1 MKDPIW
7 NVEKTEQLEKAP
19 ARPSPGASLLRVT
32 ERIRTTTGD
41 VHPGWIRATSILLR
55 GMERLN
61 AHEAAQPE
69 DGSNIRTGISPVLVP
84 VTVGGS
90 SNNAK

>member
-69 DGSNIRTGISPVLVP
+69 DGSHIKADNISVLVP
-84 VTVGGS
+84 VTLRGS
-90 SNNAK
+90 SENAL